1 MTEEPSAELSD
12 TPPVEVVFRPS
23 VDADYPALADF
34 LTRLHPGEPK
44 DAEAIRRFDAGRG
57 EHHVRVLAWNV
68 HVLVGVAETERS
80 RQFTQPGWYGLH
92 VHASDPELRAVL
104 EQSGMET
111 LRPLNPG
118 ILHTSVS
125 EDWPEFGWLTARGWR
140 EHERM
145 WLSWLDLS
153 TFEPAAF
160 AGRRARSQAAGIE
173 VRTLTELGWKGLD
186 KAGLEAMQRRLY
198 GLTIELLSDVPTT
211 DPITP
216 WPFEVW
222 RERVLNHPDFT
233 PDGPLIAVQGGNWV
247 GLTELYLPRPEAP
260 GTLQQG
266 LTGVRRA
273 WRGRGAAWALK
284 LAAAERA
291 KIQGWQS
298 VRTGNHTVNRE
309 MLGINAGM
317 GFVRG
322 PARVVLVREWET

>member
-1 MTEEPSAELSD
+1 M
-12 TPPVEVVFRPS
+12 FRPFA
-23 VDADYPALADF
+23 DADYPALADF

-145 WLSWLDLS
+145 
-153 TFEPAAF
+153 
-160 AGRRARSQAAGIE
+160 
-173 VRTLTELGWKGLD
+173 
-186 KAGLEAMQRRLY
+186 
-198 GLTIELLSDVPTT
+198 
-211 DPITP
+211 
-216 WPFEVW
+216 
-222 RERVLNHPDFT
+222 
-233 PDGPLIAVQGGNWV
+233 
-247 GLTELYLPRPEAP
+247 
-260 GTLQQG
+260 
-266 LTGVRRA
+266 
-273 WRGRGAAWALK
+273 
-284 LAAAERA
+284 
-291 KIQGWQS
+291 
-298 VRTGNHTVNRE
+298 
-309 MLGINAGM
+309 
-317 GFVRG
+317 
-322 PARVVLVREWET
+322 

>member
-1 MTEEPSAELSD
+1 MTEELSAELSD

-57 EHHVRVLAWNV
+57 EHHARVLAWEGNL
-68 HVLVGVAETERS
+68 LVGVAETERS

-145 WLSWLDLS
+145 
-153 TFEPAAF
+153 
-160 AGRRARSQAAGIE
+160 
-173 VRTLTELGWKGLD
+173 
-186 KAGLEAMQRRLY
+186 
-198 GLTIELLSDVPTT
+198 
-211 DPITP
+211 
-216 WPFEVW
+216 
-222 RERVLNHPDFT
+222 
-233 PDGPLIAVQGGNWV
+233 
-247 GLTELYLPRPEAP
+247 
-260 GTLQQG
+260 
-266 LTGVRRA
+266 
-273 WRGRGAAWALK
+273 
-284 LAAAERA
+284 
-291 KIQGWQS
+291 
-298 VRTGNHTVNRE
+298 
-309 MLGINAGM
+309 
-317 GFVRG
+317 
-322 PARVVLVREWET
+322 

>member
-1 MTEEPSAELSD
+1 MM
-12 TPPVEVVFRPS
+12 FRPFA
-23 VDADYPALADF
+23 DTDYPALADF

-44 DAEAIRRFDAGRG
+44 SAGSMRRFDAGRG
-57 EHHVRVLAWNV
+57 EHHARVLAWEDNL
-68 HVLVGVAETERS
+68 LVGVAETERS

-92 VHASDPELRAVL
+92 VHPSDPELRIVL

-125 EDWPEFGWLTARGWR
+125 EDWPEYAELTARGWR

-145 WLSWLDLS
+145 WLSHLDLT

-160 AGRRARSQAAGIE
+160 GGRRARSQAARIE
-173 VRTLTELGWKGLD
+173 VRTLTELGWTVLNEPGLD
-186 KAGLEAMQRRLY
+186 EVGLEALQRRLY

-222 RERVLNHPDFT
+222 RERVLGHPGFT
-233 PDGPLIAVQGGNWV
+233 PDGPLIAVHGPDWV

-260 GTLQQG
+260 GTLHQG

-298 VRTGNHTVNRE
+298 VRTGNHIVNRE
-309 MLGINAGM
+309 MLGINAVM

-322 PARVVLVREWET
+322 PARVVLIREWKA